1 MTFQLTNS
9 IIFQRG
15 RLNHQPVMDD
25 HGILPTSITT
35 GESGDFYSGFF
46 FESTAFFSGEN
57 KKPTTGF
64 CVPSF
69 GWTEQWAGKY
79 VFHLGLDSKDMG
91 YMGLSENE
99 PAKKYPMCISI
110 SPVEISACYDCYVVP
125 IPHFQTH
132 QDV

>member
-1 MTFQLTNS
+1 MIMGFCPPVSRRENQG
-9 IIFQRG
+9 IFTA
-15 RLNHQPVMDD
+15 V
-25 HGILPTSITT
+25 
-35 GESGDFYSGFF
+35 FF
-46 FESTAFFSGEN
+46 FDSTAFFSGEN

>member
-1 MTFQLTNS
+1 MITWDLA
-9 IIFQRG
+9 
-15 RLNHQPVMDD
+15 HQDFGKTI
-25 HGILPTSITT
+25 HSITVH

-46 FESTAFFSGEN
+46 SSNRPLFFSGEN

-99 PAKKYPMCISI
+99 PANIYPIYPMCISI
-110 SPVEISACYDCYVVP
+110 SPMERN
-125 IPHFQTH
+125 FGML
-132 QDV
+132 